1 MLSLFSLVSFFY
13 FIPALRYQPILLK
26 WNSHKRVQSQQD
38 QWYFVD
44 IYYNWLEGWEGLSY
58 LWVNL
63 ICSDYL
69 QLLYIRF
76 SSSTQMG
83 PDLHQMGQ
91 LWDFLNIICQYILS
105 AKKKFQIFQSM
116 IHANMLNFKFMN
128 YKRETIVVTNV
139 SVCLCLS
146 STQMKLKQCSFFNY
160 FFPI

>member
-1 MLSLFSLVSFFY
+1 
-13 FIPALRYQPILLK
+13 
-26 WNSHKRVQSQQD
+26 
-38 QWYFVD
+38 
-44 IYYNWLEGWEGLSY
+44 
-58 LWVNL
+58 
-63 ICSDYL
+63 
-69 QLLYIRF
+69 
-76 SSSTQMG
+76 MG

-146 STQMKLKQCSFFNY
+146 STQMKLKQCSFLMTFSNIEISNI
-160 FFPI
+160 FQFLLKLSNPIEQLFLLPAGFELRTLLLVSDADPLTN